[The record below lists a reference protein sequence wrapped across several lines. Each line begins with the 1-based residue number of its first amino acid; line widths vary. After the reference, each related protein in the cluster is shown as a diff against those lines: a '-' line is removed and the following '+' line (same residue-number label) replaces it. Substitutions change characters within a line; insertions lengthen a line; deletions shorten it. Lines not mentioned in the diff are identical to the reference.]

1 MSDTD
6 IPKED
11 KMADIPEVP
20 QLQVPEFDELQL
32 GGPDT
37 RGQFDRD
44 QVDTLLRGIN
54 PSRVLADGKGH
65 AHVSQQD
72 VTAHLIR
79 TFGFGNF
86 DTRILFLEPVFE
98 HNRTDN
104 NGKPGPRWDV
114 CYRAT
119 VELVVRNRR
128 GETVAT
134 YENVSTGTAEN
145 QKRGDAHDLASKS
158 AVSLALKRCT
168 INLGDQFGLS
178 LYNKG
183 QIQPLVRRTLV
194 MPETPEEAPGETA
207 DLQEGIPQQVALGAD
222 ESDTAEATQ
231 QHEAPAA
238 EDAAPLPNNWA
249 EVAAAAERHGDMDL
263 LTELLKSAAAH
274 EPNGE
279 AYHSLRNAWTRTKRA
294 LTT

>member
-1 MSDTD
+1 MTD
-6 IPKED
+6 PTD
-11 KMADIPEVP
+11 QTAP
-20 QLQVPEFDELQL
+20 LLEFPELQF
-32 GGPDT
+32 GAPEA

-86 DTRILFLEPVFE
+86 DTRILSLDLVFE
-98 HNRTDN
+98 HNRLDN
-104 NGKPGPRWDV
+104 NGRPGPRWDV

-119 VELVVRNRR
+119 VELTVRNRR

-145 QKRGDAHDLASKS
+145 QKRGDAHDLSSKS

-183 QIQPLVRRTLV
+183 QIAPLVRRTLV
-194 MPETPEEAPGETA
+194 MPEALEETAEETA

-222 ESDTAEATQ
+222 ESDTTQ
-231 QHEAPAA
+231 QEEQAETPAA
-238 EDAAPLPNNWA
+238 NAEPLPGNWA
-249 EVAAAAERHGDMDL
+249 EVAAAAERHGDLDL
-263 LTELLKSAAAH
+263 LTDLLRSAAAH

-279 AYHSLRNAWTRTKRA
+279 AYHNLRNAWTRTKRA

>member
-1 MSDTD
+1 MTN
-6 IPKED
+6 P
-11 KMADIPEVP
+11 ADDQTLPLLE
-20 QLQVPEFDELQL
+20 VPEFNL
-32 GGPDT
+32 GGPEA

-86 DTRILFLEPVFE
+86 DTRILSLDLVFE
-98 HNRTDN
+98 ANRTDN

-119 VELVVRNRR
+119 VELTVRNRR

-145 QKRGDAHDLASKS
+145 QKRGDAHDLSSKS
-158 AVSLALKRCT
+158 AVSLAMKRCT

-183 QIQPLVRRTLV
+183 QIPPLVRRTLV
-194 MPETPEEAPGETA
+194 MPEAPEETAEETA

-222 ESDTAEATQ
+222 ESDTAEAAQ
-231 QHEAPAA
+231 QPEAPAA
-238 EDAAPLPNNWA
+238 EDAAPLPDNWA
-249 EVAAAAERHGDMDL
+249 EIAAAAEQGGDLDL
-263 LTELLKSAAAH
+263 LTDLLKSAAAH
-274 EPNGE
+274 APNGE
-279 AYHSLRNAWTRTKRA
+279 AYHDLRNAWTRTKRRA
-294 LTT
+294 TT

>member
-1 MSDTD
+1 MTEPLLPPPA
-6 IPKED
+6 IEF
-11 KMADIPEVP
+11 
-20 QLQVPEFDELQL
+20 PEFQF
-32 GGPDT
+32 GGPEA

-54 PSRVLADGKGH
+54 PSRVLSDGKGH

-86 DTRILFLEPVFE
+86 DTRILSLDLVFE

-104 NGKPGPRWDV
+104 NGRPGPRWDV

-119 VELVVRNRR
+119 VELTVRNRR

-145 QKRGDAHDLASKS
+145 QKRGDAHDLSSKS
-158 AVSLALKRCT
+158 AVSLAMKRCT

-183 QIQPLVRRTLV
+183 QIPPLVRQTLV
-194 MPETPEEAPGETA
+194 MPEAPEETTEEPA

-222 ESDTAEATQ
+222 ESDTTQ
-231 QHEAPAA
+231 QEEQAETPAA
-238 EDAAPLPNNWA
+238 NAEPLPGNWA
-249 EVAAAAERHGDMDL
+249 EVAAAAERHGDLDL
-263 LTELLKSAAAH
+263 LTELLRSAAAH

-279 AYHSLRNAWTRTKRA
+279 AYHNLRNAWTRTKRA

>member
-1 MSDTD
+1 MTNPTD
-6 IPKED
+6 QTLPPQE
-11 KMADIPEVP
+11 APESN
-20 QLQVPEFDELQL
+20 L
-32 GGPDT
+32 GGPEA

-86 DTRILFLEPVFE
+86 DTRILSLDLVFE

-104 NGKPGPRWDV
+104 NGKPSLRWDV

-119 VELVVRNRR
+119 VELTVRNRR

-145 QKRGDAHDLASKS
+145 QKRGDAHDLSSKS
-158 AVSLALKRCT
+158 AVSLAMKRCT

-183 QIQPLVRRTLV
+183 QIPPLVRRTLV
-194 MPETPEEAPGETA
+194 MPEAPEETTEEPT
-207 DLQEGIPQQVALGAD
+207 DLQEGIPQQVAMGAD

-231 QHEAPAA
+231 QPEAPAA
-238 EDAAPLPNNWA
+238 EDVAPLPDNWA
-249 EVAAAAERHGDMDL
+249 EIAAAAERDGDLDL
-263 LTELLKSAAAH
+263 LTDLLKSAAAH
-274 EPNGE
+274 VPNGE
-279 AYHSLRNAWTRTKRA
+279 AYHDLRNAWTRTKRRI
-294 LTT
+294 TT

>member
-1 MSDTD
+1 MTNPTD
-6 IPKED
+6 QTPPP
-11 KMADIPEVP
+11 PEVP
-20 QLQVPEFDELQL
+20 EFHL
-32 GGPDT
+32 GGPEA
-37 RGQFDRD
+37 RGQFDHD

-54 PSRVLADGKGH
+54 PTRVLADGKGH

-86 DTRILFLEPVFE
+86 DTRILSLDLVFE
-98 HNRTDN
+98 NNRTDN
-104 NGKPGPRWDV
+104 NGRPSPRWDV

-119 VELVVRNRR
+119 VELTVRNRR

-145 QKRGDAHDLASKS
+145 QKRGDAHDLSSKS
-158 AVSLALKRCT
+158 AVSLATKRCA

-194 MPETPEEAPGETA
+194 MPEAPEETAEETA

-222 ESDTAEATQ
+222 ESDTAEAAQ
-231 QHEAPAA
+231 QPEAPAA
-238 EDAAPLPNNWA
+238 EEVAPLPDNWA
-249 EVAAAAERHGDMDL
+249 EIAAAAERDGDLDL
-263 LTELLKSAAAH
+263 LTDLLKSAAAH
-274 EPNGE
+274 VPNGE
-279 AYHSLRNAWTRTKRA
+279 AYHDLRNAWTRTKRRI
-294 LTT
+294 TT

>member
-1 MSDTD
+1 MTD
-6 IPKED
+6 PTD
-11 KMADIPEVP
+11 QTAP
-20 QLQVPEFDELQL
+20 LLEFPELQF
-32 GGPDT
+32 GAPEA

-44 QVDTLLRGIN
+44 QIDTLLRGIN

-86 DTRILFLEPVFE
+86 DTRILSLDLVFE
-98 HNRTDN
+98 HNRLDN
-104 NGKPGPRWDV
+104 NGRPGPRWDV

-119 VELVVRNRR
+119 VELTVRNRR

-145 QKRGDAHDLASKS
+145 QKRGDAHDLSSKS

-183 QIQPLVRRTLV
+183 QIAPLVRRTLV
-194 MPETPEEAPGETA
+194 MPEALEETAEETA

-222 ESDTAEATQ
+222 ESDTTQ
-231 QHEAPAA
+231 QEDQAETPAA
-238 EDAAPLPNNWA
+238 NAEPLPGNWA
-249 EVAAAAERHGDMDL
+249 EVAAAAERHGDLDL
-263 LTELLKSAAAH
+263 LTDLLRSAAAH

-279 AYHSLRNAWTRTKRA
+279 AYHNLRNAWTRTKRA

>member
-1 MSDTD
+1 MTNPTD
-6 IPKED
+6 DQTLLPLE
-11 KMADIPEVP
+11 
-20 QLQVPEFDELQL
+20 VPEFQF
-32 GGPDT
+32 GGPEA

-54 PSRVLADGKGH
+54 PSRVLSDGKGH

-86 DTRILFLEPVFE
+86 DTRILSLDLVFE

-119 VELVVRNRR
+119 VELTVRNRR

-145 QKRGDAHDLASKS
+145 QKRGDAHDLSSKS

-183 QIQPLVRRTLV
+183 QIPPLVRRTLV
-194 MPETPEEAPGETA
+194 MPEAPEETTEETA
-207 DLQEGIPQQVALGAD
+207 DLQEGIPQQVAMGAD

-231 QHEAPAA
+231 QPETPAA
-238 EDAAPLPNNWA
+238 EEVAPLPDNWA
-249 EVAAAAERHGDMDL
+249 EIAAAAEHDGDLDL
-263 LTELLKSAAAH
+263 LTDLLKSAAAH
-274 EPNGE
+274 APNGE
-279 AYHSLRNAWTRTKRA
+279 AYHDLRNAWTRTKRR
-294 LTT
+294 TTA

>member
-1 MSDTD
+1 MTNPTD
-6 IPKED
+6 PTLPPFD
-11 KMADIPEVP
+11 YLG
-20 QLQVPEFDELQL
+20 LQF
-32 GGPDT
+32 GGPEA

-44 QVDTLLRGIN
+44 QVETLLRGIN
-54 PSRVLADGKGH
+54 PSRVLNDGRGH

-86 DTRILFLEPVFE
+86 DTRILSLDLVFE

-104 NGKPGPRWDV
+104 NGKPSPRWDV

-119 VELVVRNRR
+119 VELTVRNRR

-145 QKRGDAHDLASKS
+145 QKRGDAHDLSSKS
-158 AVSLALKRCT
+158 AVSLATKRCA

-183 QIQPLVRRTLV
+183 QIPPLVRRTLV
-194 MPETPEEAPGETA
+194 MPEAPEETTEETA

-222 ESDTAEATQ
+222 ETDTAEATQ
-231 QHEAPAA
+231 QPDAPAA
-238 EDAAPLPNNWA
+238 EDVAPLPDNWA
-249 EVAAAAERHGDMDL
+249 EIAAAAERDGDLDL
-263 LTELLKSAAAH
+263 LTDLLKSAAAH
-274 EPNGE
+274 VPNGE
-279 AYHSLRNAWTRTKRA
+279 AYHDLRNAWTRTKRRI
-294 LTT
+294 TT

>member
-1 MSDTD
+1 MTD
-6 IPKED
+6 PTD
-11 KMADIPEVP
+11 QTAP
-20 QLQVPEFDELQL
+20 LLEFPELQF
-32 GGPDT
+32 GAPEA

-44 QVDTLLRGIN
+44 QIDTLLRGIN
-54 PSRVLADGKGH
+54 PSRVLSDGKGH

-86 DTRILFLEPVFE
+86 DTRILSLDLVFE

-104 NGKPGPRWDV
+104 NGRPGPRWDV

-119 VELVVRNRR
+119 VELTVRNRQ

-145 QKRGDAHDLASKS
+145 QKRGDAHDLSSKS

-183 QIQPLVRRTLV
+183 QIAPLVRRTLV
-194 MPETPEEAPGETA
+194 MPEAIEQSDEAA
-207 DLQEGIPQQVALGAD
+207 DLQDGIPQQVALGAD

-231 QHEAPAA
+231 QPAA
-238 EDAAPLPNNWA
+238 PDAGEVAPLPDNWA
-249 EVAAAAERHGDMDL
+249 EIAAAAEHDGDLDL
-263 LTELLKSAAAH
+263 LTDLLKSAAAH
-274 EPNGE
+274 APNGE
-279 AYHSLRNAWTRTKRA
+279 AYHDLRNAWTRTKRRMA
-294 LTT
+294 T

>member
-1 MSDTD
+1 MTNPTD
-6 IPKED
+6 QTLPLLE
-11 KMADIPEVP
+11 
-20 QLQVPEFDELQL
+20 VPEFNL
-32 GGPDT
+32 GGPEA

-86 DTRILFLEPVFE
+86 DTRILSLDLVFE

-104 NGKPGPRWDV
+104 NGKPSLRWDV

-119 VELVVRNRR
+119 VELTVRNRR

-145 QKRGDAHDLASKS
+145 QKRGDAHDLSSKS
-158 AVSLALKRCT
+158 AVSLAMKRCT

-183 QIQPLVRRTLV
+183 QIPPLVRRTLV
-194 MPETPEEAPGETA
+194 MPEAPEETTEEPT
-207 DLQEGIPQQVALGAD
+207 DLQEGIPQQVAMGAD

-231 QHEAPAA
+231 QPEAPAA
-238 EDAAPLPNNWA
+238 EDVAPLPDNWA
-249 EVAAAAERHGDMDL
+249 EIAAAAERDGDLDL
-263 LTELLKSAAAH
+263 LTDLLKSAAAH
-274 EPNGE
+274 VPNGE
-279 AYHSLRNAWTRTKRA
+279 AYHDLRNAWTRTKRRI
-294 LTT
+294 TT

>member
-1 MSDTD
+1 MTDTPD
-6 IPKED
+6 TPDTVEAPLLEFPEIGG
-11 KMADIPEVP
+11 PEV
-20 QLQVPEFDELQL
+20 
-32 GGPDT
+32 

-54 PSRVLADGKGH
+54 PSRVLNDGRGH

-86 DTRILFLEPVFE
+86 DTRILSLDLVFE
-98 HNRTDN
+98 NNRTDN
-104 NGKPGPRWDV
+104 NGKPSFRWDV

-119 VELVVRNRR
+119 VELTVRNRR

-145 QKRGDAHDLASKS
+145 QKRGDAHDLSSKS
-158 AVSLALKRCT
+158 AVSLATKRCA

-183 QIQPLVRRTLV
+183 QIPPLVRRTLV
-194 MPETPEEAPGETA
+194 MPEAPEETTEETT
-207 DLQEGIPQQVALGAD
+207 DLQEGIPQQVAMGAD
-222 ESDTAEATQ
+222 ETDTAESAQ
-231 QHEAPAA
+231 QPETPAA
-238 EDAAPLPNNWA
+238 EEVAPLPDNWEEIA
-249 EVAAAAERHGDMDL
+249 ESAESAGDLDL
-263 LTELLKSAAAH
+263 LTDLLKSAAAH
-274 EPNGE
+274 APNSE
-279 AYHSLRNAWTRTKRA
+279 AYHRLRAAWTRTKRGA
-294 LTT
+294 Q

>member
-1 MSDTD
+1 MTNPTD
-6 IPKED
+6 PTLPPFD
-11 KMADIPEVP
+11 YLG
-20 QLQVPEFDELQL
+20 LQF
-32 GGPDT
+32 GGPEA

-44 QVDTLLRGIN
+44 QVETLLRGIN

-86 DTRILFLEPVFE
+86 DTRILSLDLVFE

-104 NGKPGPRWDV
+104 NGKPSFRWDV

-119 VELVVRNRR
+119 VELTVRNRR

-145 QKRGDAHDLASKS
+145 QKRGDAHDLSSKS
-158 AVSLALKRCT
+158 AVSLATKRCA

-183 QIQPLVRRTLV
+183 QIPPLVRRTLV
-194 MPETPEEAPGETA
+194 MPEAPEETTEEAT

-222 ESDTAEATQ
+222 ETDTAEATQ
-231 QHEAPAA
+231 QPDAPAP
-238 EDAAPLPNNWA
+238 EEVAPLPDNWA
-249 EVAAAAERHGDMDL
+249 EIAAAAERDGDLDL
-263 LTELLKSAAAH
+263 LTDLLKSAAAH
-274 EPNGE
+274 FPNGE
-279 AYHSLRNAWTRTKRA
+279 AYHDLRNAWTRTKRRI
-294 LTT
+294 TT

>member
-1 MSDTD
+1 MTNPTD
-6 IPKED
+6 PTLPPFD
-11 KMADIPEVP
+11 YLG
-20 QLQVPEFDELQL
+20 LQF
-32 GGPDT
+32 GGPEA

-44 QVDTLLRGIN
+44 QVETLLRGIN

-86 DTRILFLEPVFE
+86 DTRILSLDLVFE

-104 NGKPGPRWDV
+104 NGEPSFRWDV

-119 VELVVRNRR
+119 VELTVRNRR

-145 QKRGDAHDLASKS
+145 QKRGDAHDLSSKS
-158 AVSLALKRCT
+158 AVSLATKRCA

-183 QIQPLVRRTLV
+183 QIPPLVRRTLV
-194 MPETPEEAPGETA
+194 MPEAPEETTEEAT

-222 ESDTAEATQ
+222 ETDTAEATQ
-231 QHEAPAA
+231 QPDAPAP
-238 EDAAPLPNNWA
+238 EEVAPLPDNWA
-249 EVAAAAERHGDMDL
+249 EIAAAAERDGDLDL
-263 LTELLKSAAAH
+263 LTDLLKSAAAH
-274 EPNGE
+274 VPNGE
-279 AYHSLRNAWTRTKRA
+279 AYHDLRNAWTRTKRRI
-294 LTT
+294 TT

>member
-1 MSDTD
+1 MTEPLPDAPT
-6 IPKED
+6 IE
-11 KMADIPEVP
+11 A
-20 QLQVPEFDELQL
+20 PEFEPLHF
-32 GGPDT
+32 GGPET

-44 QVDTLLRGIN
+44 QVDALLRGIN

-86 DTRILFLEPVFE
+86 DTRILSLDLVFE
-98 HNRTDN
+98 ANRTDN
-104 NGKPGPRWDV
+104 SGKPGPRWDV

-119 VELVVRNRR
+119 VELTVRNRR

-145 QKRGDAHDLASKS
+145 QKRGDAHDLSSKS

-178 LYNKG
+178 LYNRG
-183 QIQPLVRRTLV
+183 QIPPLVRRTLV
-194 MPETPEEAPGETA
+194 MPEADEAAEQV
-207 DLQEGIPQQVALGAD
+207 DLQEGVPQQVALGAD

-231 QHEAPAA
+231 PAQAPA
-238 EDAAPLPNNWA
+238 DDVPGLPTNWA
-249 EVAAAAERHGDMDL
+249 EVTAAAEETGDLDLITDL
-263 LTELLKSAAAH
+263 LRSASTH
-274 EPNGE
+274 EPNSE
-279 AYHSLRNAWTRTKRA
+279 AYHTLRNAWTRTKRA
-294 LTT
+294 LTA

>member
-1 MSDTD
+1 MTD
-6 IPKED
+6 PTD
-11 KMADIPEVP
+11 QTAP
-20 QLQVPEFDELQL
+20 LLEFPELQF
-32 GGPDT
+32 GAPEA

-44 QVDTLLRGIN
+44 QIDTLLRGIN

-86 DTRILFLEPVFE
+86 DTRILSLDLVFE
-98 HNRTDN
+98 HNRLDN
-104 NGKPGPRWDV
+104 NGRPGPRWDV

-119 VELVVRNRR
+119 VELTVRNRR

-145 QKRGDAHDLASKS
+145 QKRGDAHDLSSKS

-183 QIQPLVRRTLV
+183 QIAPLVRRTLV
-194 MPETPEEAPGETA
+194 MPEALEETAEETA

-222 ESDTAEATQ
+222 ESDTTQ
-231 QHEAPAA
+231 QEEQAETPAA
-238 EDAAPLPNNWA
+238 NAEPLPGNWA
-249 EVAAAAERHGDMDL
+249 EVAAAAERHGDLDL
-263 LTELLKSAAAH
+263 LTDLLRSAAAH

-279 AYHSLRNAWTRTKRA
+279 AYHNLRNAWTRTKRA

>member
-1 MSDTD
+1 MTD
-6 IPKED
+6 NHQ
-11 KMADIPEVP
+11 PETVP
-20 QLQVPEFDELQL
+20 LLEFPEMTI
-32 GGPDT
+32 GGPEA

-44 QVDTLLRGIN
+44 QVETLLRGIN

-86 DTRILFLEPVFE
+86 DTRILSLDLVFE
-98 HNRTDN
+98 NNRTDN
-104 NGKPGPRWDV
+104 SGKPGPRWDV

-119 VELVVRNRR
+119 VELTVRNRK

-145 QKRGDAHDLASKS
+145 QKRGDAHDLSSKS

-194 MPETPEEAPGETA
+194 MPEALEQSDEAA
-207 DLQEGIPQQVALGAD
+207 DLQDGIPQQVALGAD

-231 QHEAPAA
+231 QNEAPAA
-238 EDAAPLPNNWA
+238 GDAAPLPGNWA
-249 EVAAAAERHGDMDL
+249 EVAAAAERHGDLDL

>member
-1 MSDTD
+1 MTNPTD
-6 IPKED
+6 QTLPLLE
-11 KMADIPEVP
+11 
-20 QLQVPEFDELQL
+20 VPEFNL
-32 GGPDT
+32 GGPEA

-44 QVDTLLRGIN
+44 QVETLLRGIN
-54 PSRVLADGKGH
+54 PSRVLNDGKGH

-86 DTRILFLEPVFE
+86 DTRILSLDLVFE

-104 NGKPGPRWDV
+104 NGKPSLRWDV

-119 VELVVRNRR
+119 VELTVRNRR

-145 QKRGDAHDLASKS
+145 QKRGDAHDLSSKS
-158 AVSLALKRCT
+158 AVSLAMKRCA

-183 QIQPLVRRTLV
+183 QIPPLVRRTLV
-194 MPETPEEAPGETA
+194 MPEAPEETTEEPT
-207 DLQEGIPQQVALGAD
+207 DLQEGIPQQVAMGAD

-231 QHEAPAA
+231 QPEAPAA
-238 EDAAPLPNNWA
+238 EDVAPLPDNWA
-249 EVAAAAERHGDMDL
+249 EIAAAAERDGDLDL
-263 LTELLKSAAAH
+263 LTDLLKSAAAH
-274 EPNGE
+274 VPNGE
-279 AYHSLRNAWTRTKRA
+279 AYHDLRNAWTRTKRRI
-294 LTT
+294 TT

>member
-1 MSDTD
+1 MTD
-6 IPKED
+6 PTHEAPALEIPQFE
-11 KMADIPEVP
+11 P
-20 QLQVPEFDELQL
+20 LHF

-44 QVDTLLRGIN
+44 QVEALLLGIN

-86 DTRILFLEPVFE
+86 DTRILSLDLVFE
-98 HNRTDN
+98 QPSQPGRD
-104 NGKPGPRWDV
+104 GKQRPGRFDV

-119 VELVVRNRR
+119 VELTVRNRR
-128 GETVAT
+128 GEVVAT

-145 QKRGDAHDLASKS
+145 QKRGDAHDLSSKS

-178 LYNKG
+178 LYNRG
-183 QIQPLVRRTLV
+183 QIPPLVRRTLV
-194 MPETPEEAPGETA
+194 MPEADEAAEQV
-207 DLQEGIPQQVALGAD
+207 DLQEGVPQQVALGAD

-231 QHEAPAA
+231 QPEQPQPEQPAS
-238 EDAAPLPNNWA
+238 DPLPGNWA
-249 EVAAAAERHGDMDL
+249 EIAAASERHGDLDMLTDL
-263 LTELLKSAAAH
+263 LRSAAEH
-274 EPNGE
+274 EPNSA
-279 AYHSLRNAWTRTKRA
+279 AYHDLRNAWTRTKRA
-294 LTT
+294 LST

>member
-1 MSDTD
+1 MTTPDT
-6 IPKED
+6 PN
-11 KMADIPEVP
+11 IPEG
-20 QLQVPEFDELQL
+20 LEALLLKFPET
-32 GGPDT
+32 GGPEV

-44 QVDTLLRGIN
+44 QVETLLRGIN
-54 PSRVLADGKGH
+54 PSRVLNDGKGH

-86 DTRILFLEPVFE
+86 DTRILSLDLVFE

-104 NGKPGPRWDV
+104 NGKPSPRWDV

-119 VELVVRNRR
+119 VELTVRNRR

-145 QKRGDAHDLASKS
+145 QKRGDAHDLSSKS
-158 AVSLALKRCT
+158 AVSLATKRCA

-183 QIQPLVRRTLV
+183 QIPPLVRRTLV
-194 MPETPEEAPGETA
+194 MPEAPEETAGETA

-222 ESDTAEATQ
+222 ESDTAEDAKQ
-231 QHEAPAA
+231 PYDPAA
-238 EDAAPLPNNWA
+238 EEVALLPDNWA
-249 EVAAAAERHGDMDL
+249 EIAAAAEHDGDLDL
-263 LTELLKSAAAH
+263 LTDLLKSAAAH
-274 EPNGE
+274 VPNGE
-279 AYHSLRNAWTRTKRA
+279 AYHDLRNAWTRTKRR
-294 LTT
+294 TTA

>member
-1 MSDTD
+1 MTTPDT
-6 IPKED
+6 PN
-11 KMADIPEVP
+11 IPEG
-20 QLQVPEFDELQL
+20 LEALLLKFPET
-32 GGPDT
+32 GGPEV

-44 QVDTLLRGIN
+44 QVETLLRGIN
-54 PSRVLADGKGH
+54 PSRVLSDGKGH

-86 DTRILFLEPVFE
+86 DTRILSLDLVFE

-104 NGKPGPRWDV
+104 NGKPSPRWDV

-119 VELVVRNRR
+119 VELTVRNRR

-145 QKRGDAHDLASKS
+145 QKRGDAHDLSSKS
-158 AVSLALKRCT
+158 AVSLALKRCA

-183 QIQPLVRRTLV
+183 QIPPLVRRTLV
-194 MPETPEEAPGETA
+194 MPEAPEETAGETA

-222 ESDTAEATQ
+222 ESDTAEDAKQ
-231 QHEAPAA
+231 PYDPAA
-238 EDAAPLPNNWA
+238 EEVALLPDNWA
-249 EVAAAAERHGDMDL
+249 EIAAAAEHDGDLDL
-263 LTELLKSAAAH
+263 LTDLLKSAAAH
-274 EPNGE
+274 VPNGE
-279 AYHSLRNAWTRTKRA
+279 AYHDLRNAWTRTKRR
-294 LTT
+294 TTA